1 MSIFI
6 GNILWMKNILI
17 TMPFFYF
24 IVSLSM
30 MNLVLAQQPDV
41 KDLELIFVY
50 QHIRHGARGP
60 SKSYNSLFIDGVDE
74 FRVSWIGEGDGEL
87 TLVGKREHYDMGVR
101 NRHKYG
107 KTPLGL
113 GLIDFST
120 YDPEEVLFH
129 VTDYNRTHQS
139 LNS

>member
-41 KDLELIFVY
+41 KDLELTAAPLEDPGRRF
-50 QHIRHGARGP
+50 
-60 SKSYNSLFIDGVDE
+60 
-74 FRVSWIGEGDGEL
+74 
-87 TLVGKREHYDMGVR
+87 LVGLFLFPVR
-101 NRHKYG
+101 CATGTSLLSGIHRYKF
-107 KTPLGL
+107 
-113 GLIDFST
+113 D
-120 YDPEEVLFH
+120 LF
-129 VTDYNRTHQS
+129 
-139 LNS
+139 